1 MNLEGSGCGLQIR
14 RDLKVQWFKSTFRA
28 RSTNF
33 VLPVSGKI
41 CTTSAKDII
50 YIIALALVVQAVPLT
65 DNTALVA
72 HMVVA
77 SCANIVHNK
86 VQNSDTTSANHL

>member
-1 MNLEGSGCGLQIR
+1 M
-14 RDLKVQWFKSTFRA
+14 
-28 RSTNF
+28 
-33 VLPVSGKI
+33 
-41 CTTSAKDII
+41 
-50 YIIALALVVQAVPLT
+50 QAVPLT